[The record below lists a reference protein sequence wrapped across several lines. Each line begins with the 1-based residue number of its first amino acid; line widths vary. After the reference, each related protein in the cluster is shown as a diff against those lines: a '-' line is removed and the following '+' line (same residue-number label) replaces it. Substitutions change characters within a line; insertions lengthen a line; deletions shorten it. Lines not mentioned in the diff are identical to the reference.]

1 MNHPAYGQQWNTVA
15 AFFRVLVLLLR
26 KAVQVEV
33 GHVQESKLQDAFG
46 VGVGV
51 LLSVC
56 QTSNTNVLQLFRN
69 M

>member
-1 MNHPAYGQQWNTVA
+1 MNHRAYGQQWNTVV

-33 GHVQESKLQDAFG
+33 GHVRESKLQDAFFWG
-46 VGVGV
+46 G
-51 LLSVC
+51 LLPVR
-56 QTSNTNVLQLFRN
+56 QTSNTNVLQHFRY